1 MTPVE
6 HDQAPG
12 QGPRAPSLLRVVWLI
27 ASLALQRSINRRPV
41 LWKRRPKTPEAAGST
56 PSAQRTGTGR
66 KGAPGRL
73 LLVFVTVTLAV
84 NVFTSSAHVVHAVSA
99 AAERAAFPDV
109 VLVSSEAMDGIDWV
123 ESRGA
128 PMQGIVPSELNRR
141 DQLVR
146 MFEFAAQ
153 DEGLLGKAARHAR
166 AEQLTQIFERKGRSG
181 FRESA
186 LESVPWPSTK
196 LWYQGADPLALLMP
210 LGLIGFLLAVALIAL
225 SVVGPDRD
233 LARVESKLEW
243 WFTFP
248 VSVRGLLLARAV
260 ETALVS
266 PLLWLFATPFFCVVF
281 WSAGL
286 GVFGIVVALLATLY
300 LGVLAGSLRVVAETV
315 LRARLSLRTVAI
327 VQAALQVVGSLAMV
341 LAFTATSDV
350 GLTYLLGVARSLP
363 RWTLANPLSLPLCWL
378 LAWPRPVLALASAM
392 LVALVAL
399 QLSIVIGGEA
409 LRDGLTRS
417 TGPQRGSR
425 TRVSSLERPRARFDQ
440 RDGGRLS
447 LLGAVGHKELLS
459 ITRDPGR
466 VVRVLLLPLL
476 MIAFQGLLNPAFF
489 RAIVS
494 NPGHAAAAAFGV
506 GCLVLS
512 SGALLSLA
520 NEGAALWLLM
530 TAPWSLDRVL
540 LRKAT
545 LWSALAIA
553 FSTLTLL
560 GLGVVTR
567 RPSLVLTPHA
577 LFALVGVALYGFMA
591 VALGALGTDALE
603 SEPQKRMHTWTAQLF
618 LLLAGLFAYALYT
631 PSVWAKFVQVSLSAL
646 LAFALWQKVRDHTP
660 YLLDPTEAPPA
671 SLAVADG
678 IIAALAFFVLQAML
692 YLFCRQVGAA
702 EGLSLLFGFVGAGLL
717 VSVGA
722 LYSFARA
729 GVPAL
734 SIALGLSGLG
744 ATDRRLTRGIVEGV
758 LAGGAAGAVAM
769 LYARSIEHI
778 DWLRDAYAESQELDS
793 SRDMLPWLAVLAVF
807 AAPLFEELIF
817 RGVLY
822 GGLRRSLSARSSV
835 LASALVFALV
845 HPPLSF
851 VPVFV
856 MAVLAATVYERNKLL
871 YAPIAAHMTYN
882 AIVVGIALVT
892 R

>member
-6 HDQAPG
+6 PNVESEHAPAA
-12 QGPRAPSLLRVVWLI
+12 GPSAPSLLRVVLLI
-27 ASLALQRSINRRPV
+27 ASLELRRSLNRRPV
-41 LWKRRPKTPEAAGST
+41 LWKRAPKKGDASST
-56 PSAQRTGTGR
+56 ASNKERAGTGR
-66 KGAPGRL
+66 KGAPGKL
-73 LLVFVTVTLAV
+73 LLLFVSVTLAV
-84 NVFTSSAHVVHAVSA
+84 NVFTSSARVVYGVSA

-123 ESRGA
+123 LSRGA

-153 DEGLLGKAARHAR
+153 DEGRHGRDDRHAR
-166 AEQLTQIFERKGRSG
+166 AEQLTSIFEQRGRAG
-181 FRESA
+181 FREST

-196 LWYQGADPLALLMP
+196 IWYRGADPFAMLMP
-210 LGLIGFLLAVALIAL
+210 LGLIGFLLALALIAL
-225 SVVGPDRD
+225 SVVGTDRD

-248 VSVRGLLLARAV
+248 VSVRGLLLARAL

-266 PLLWLFATPFFCVVF
+266 PLLWLFATPFFAVVF

-286 GVFGIVVALLATLY
+286 GAWGIVVALLATLY

-315 LRARLSLRTVAI
+315 LRSKFSLRTVAI
-327 VQAALQVVGSLAMV
+327 VQAALQVLGSLAMV
-341 LAFTATSDV
+341 LAFTGTSEV
-350 GLTYLLGVARSLP
+350 GLTYLTGVARTLP
-363 RWTLANPLSLPLCWL
+363 RWTLASPLSLPMCWL
-378 LAWPRPVLALASAM
+378 LAWPRPLLALASVL
-392 LVALVAL
+392 LVALAALYVSVA
-399 QLSIVIGGEA
+399 IGGSA

-425 TRVSSLERPRARFDQ
+425 VRSVRSDS
-440 RDGGRLS
+440 GRLS

-476 MIAFQGLLNPAFF
+476 MIGFQGLLNPAFF

-520 NEGAALWLLM
+520 NEGAALWLLI

-540 LRKAT
+540 QRKAT
-545 LWSALAIA
+545 LWSALAIS
-553 FSTLTLL
+553 FSALTLL

-603 SEPQKRMHTWTAQLF
+603 TEPQKRMQTWTAQLF

-631 PSVWAKFVQVSLSAL
+631 PSVWAKFVQLSLSAL

-678 IIAALAFFVLQAML
+678 IIAALAFFVLQAL
-692 YLFCRQVGAA
+692 LFLFCRQVGAA
-702 EGLSLLFGFVGAGLL
+702 PGLSLLFGFVGAGLL
-717 VSVGA
+717 VSLGA
-722 LYSFARA
+722 LYSFARS

-734 SIALGLSGLG
+734 SVALGLSGRG
-744 ATDRRLTRGIVEGV
+744 AGDAKLVRGIVEGA
-758 LAGGAAGAVAM
+758 LAGCAGGVVAA
-769 LYARSIEHI
+769 LYSRAIQNI
-778 DWLRDAYAESQELDS
+778 DWLREAYSESLELDS
-793 SRDMLPWLAVLAVF
+793 SREVLPWLYVLAVF

-856 MAVLAATVYERNKLL
+856 MAVLAAIVYERNKLL
-871 YAPIAAHMTYN
+871 YAPIATHMAYN
-882 AIVVGIALVT
+882 AIVVGLSLAAQ
-892 R
+892 

>member
-1 MTPVE
+1 
-6 HDQAPG
+6 
-12 QGPRAPSLLRVVWLI
+12 LRVVWLI
-27 ASLALQRSINRRPV
+27 ASLELQRSLNRWRV
-41 LWKRRPKTPEAAGST
+41 LWKRKPKPTDAAPSTSFFARTRRHSATRPT
-56 PSAQRTGTGR
+56 AQRVGTGR

-73 LLVFVTVTLAV
+73 LLLFVSVTLSI
-84 NVFTSSAHVVHAVSA
+84 NVFTNSAHVVHGVSV
-99 AAERAAFPDV
+99 AAERAAFPNV
-109 VLVSSEAMDGIDWV
+109 VLVSSETMDGIDWV
-123 ESRGA
+123 LARGM
-128 PMQGIVPSELNRR
+128 PMQGIVPSELSRR

-153 DEGLLGKAARHAR
+153 DEGKHGRDERHAR
-166 AEQLTQIFERKGRSG
+166 AEQLTQIFEQRGRAG

-186 LESVPWPSTK
+186 LDDVPWPSSK
-196 LWYQGADPLALLMP
+196 IWYRGADPFALLMP
-210 LGLIGFLLAVALIAL
+210 LGLISFLLAVAMIAL

-248 VSVRGLLLARAV
+248 VSVRGLLLARAL

-266 PLLWLFATPFFCVVF
+266 PLLWLFASPFFCVVF

-286 GVFGIVVALLATLY
+286 GVWGIPVALLATAY
-300 LGVLAGSLRVVAETV
+300 LGVLAGGLRVVTETV
-315 LRARLSLRTVAI
+315 LRSKLSLRAVAV
-327 VQAALQVVGSLAMV
+327 VQAALQVLGSLAMV
-341 LAFTATSDV
+341 LAFTGISEA
-350 GLTYLLGVARSLP
+350 GLTYLIGVARTLP
-363 RWTLANPLSLPLCWL
+363 RWALVNPLSLPLCWL
-378 LAWPRPVLALASAM
+378 LAWPRTALALTS
-392 LVALVAL
+392 ALVIAL
-399 QLSIVIGGEA
+399 SVLYGSLAIGSHA

-425 TRVSSLERPRARFDQ
+425 VRTVKH
-440 RDGGRLS
+440 DGRRLS
-447 LLGAVGHKELLS
+447 LLGAVAHKEVLS

-476 MIAFQGLLNPAFF
+476 MIGFQGLLNPAFF

-494 NPGHAAAAAFGV
+494 NPGHAAAASFGV

-520 NEGAALWLLM
+520 NEGSALWLL
-530 TAPWSLDRVL
+530 TTVPWSLDRVL
-540 LRKAT
+540 LRKAV

-560 GLGVVTR
+560 GLGVVTQ
-567 RPSLVLTPHA
+567 RPALVLTPHA
-577 LFALVGVALYGFMA
+577 LLALVGVALYGFMA
-591 VALGALGTDALE
+591 VALGALGTDAFE
-603 SEPQKRMHTWTAQLF
+603 SELQKRMQPWTPQLF
-618 LLLAGLFAYALYT
+618 LLLSGLFAYALYT
-631 PSVWAKFVQVSLSAL
+631 PSVWAKFVQLSLSAL

-671 SLAVADG
+671 SLAVTDG
-678 IIAALAFFVLQAML
+678 IIAALAFFVLQALL

-702 EGLSLLFGFVGAGLL
+702 PGLSLLFGFVGAGLL
-717 VSVGA
+717 VSLGA
-722 LYSFARA
+722 LYSFSRA

-734 SIALGLSGLG
+734 RVALGFSGRAAGDTKLV
-744 ATDRRLTRGIVEGV
+744 RGIVEGV
-758 LAGGAAGAVAM
+758 LAGSAGGAVAA
-769 LYARSIEHI
+769 LYTRAIQHI
-778 DWLRDAYAESQELDS
+778 DLLRDAYEESQELDS
-793 SRDMLPWLAVLAVF
+793 SRDMLPWLCVLAVF
-807 AAPLFEELIF
+807 AAPLFEEIIF

-822 GGLRRSLSARSSV
+822 GGLRRSLSARSAV

-882 AIVVGIALVT
+882 AIVVGIALASQ
-892 R
+892 